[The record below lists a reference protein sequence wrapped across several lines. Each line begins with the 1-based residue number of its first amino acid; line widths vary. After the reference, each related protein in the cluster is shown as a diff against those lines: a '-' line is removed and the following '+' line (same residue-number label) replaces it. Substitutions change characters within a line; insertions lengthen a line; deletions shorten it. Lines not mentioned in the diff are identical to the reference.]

1 MRFFEKAAYAAARWL
16 NWISAAAIIAIMVI
30 VCINV
35 IGRSMFGMPFKGT
48 VDVVSLLGALAI
60 GGSIAHTQKIKGHI
74 RISLFVERLPQ
85 WIQSIIAAL
94 VYLLSLAIFGLITWQ
109 SILFVRQNQ
118 EVGELS
124 EVLKIPI
131 APFAALVS
139 LGCMALTLIL
149 LIDFVYAVTNR
160 GLKNES

>member
-1 MRFFEKAAYAAARWL
+1 MDWIEKAAHAAARWL
-16 NWISAAAIIAIMVI
+16 NWISAASILAIMII

-48 VDVVSLLGALAI
+48 VDVVSLLGAVAI
-60 GGSIAHTQKIKGHI
+60 AGSIAHTQAVKGHI

-85 WIQSIIAAL
+85 RMQGIMDAS
-94 VYLLSLAIFGLITWQ
+94 VYCLSLALFGLITWQ
-109 SILFVRQNQ
+109 SILFAMHNQ

-131 APFAALVS
+131 APFAATVS

-149 LIDFVYAVTNR
+149 LIDFIHAATK

>member
-1 MRFFEKAAYAAARWL
+1 MGFLEKAAKAAARWL
-16 NWISAAAIIAIMVI
+16 NWISAAAILAIMVI

-60 GGSIAHTQKIKGHI
+60 GGSIANTQAIKGHI
-74 RISLFVERLPQ
+74 RISLFMERLPLRVQ
-85 WIQSIIAAL
+85 AVIDAL
-94 VYLLSLAIFGLITWQ
+94 IYCLSLVLFGLVTWQ
-109 SILFVRQNQ
+109 SILFTLHNQ

-131 APFAALVS
+131 APFAASVS

-149 LIDFVYAVTNR
+149 LIDFIHAASK

>member
-1 MRFFEKAAYAAARWL
+1 MRLLEKAAYFAARWL
-16 NWISAAAIIAIMVI
+16 NWISAAAIIAIMII

-60 GGSIAHTQKIKGHI
+60 AGSIANTQANKGHI
-74 RISLFVERLPQ
+74 RISLFVERLPER
-85 WIQSIIAAL
+85 IQSIIAAL
-94 VYLLSLAIFGLITWQ
+94 INVVSLILFGLITWQ
-109 SILFVRQNQ
+109 SFLFAQHNQ

-131 APFAALVS
+131 APFAASVS

-149 LIDFVYAVTNR
+149 LIDFINSAAK
-160 GLKNES
+160 GLKKNES